1 MCSLGPELVVG
12 GEFDAVAGEVRIE
25 RAGKTIWSKA
35 VATGEKNMCHS
46 LANLEH
52 HHFKFEGH
60 RQPGDVHVHFFGAH
74 SLSFGDGV
82 VLEDGDWME
91 VRYDGFGRP
100 LRNPIQVEPK
110 SADRRVAVHSL
121 A

>member
-1 MCSLGPELVVG
+1 
-12 GEFDAVAGEVRIE
+12 
-25 RAGKTIWSKA
+25 
-35 VATGEKNMCHS
+35 MCHS
-46 LANLEH
+46 LQNLEH

-82 VLEDGDWME
+82 ALRDGDWME
-91 VRYDGFGRP
+91 VWFEGFGRA
-100 LRNPIQVEPK
+100 LRNPIQVEK
-110 SADRRVAVHSL
+110 KDSNRMIQVRSL

>member
-1 MCSLGPELVVG
+1 VIG
-12 GEFDAVAGEVRIE
+12 GDFQSVAGEVRIE
-25 RAGKTIWSKA
+25 RETRTIWSKA
-35 VATGEKNMCHS
+35 IATGEENMCHS

-74 SLSFGDGV
+74 SLSFGDGI

-91 VRYDGFGRP
+91 VHYEGFGRA
-100 LRNPIQVEPK
+100 LRNPVHVEK
-110 SADRRVAVHSL
+110 SDGKKAVTVHPI

>member
-1 MCSLGPELVVG
+1 
-12 GEFDAVAGEVRIE
+12 
-25 RAGKTIWSKA
+25 
-35 VATGEKNMCHS
+35 MCHS

-74 SLSFGDGV
+74 SLSFGDGIA
-82 VLEDGDWME
+82 LQDGDWTDI
-91 VRYDGFGRP
+91 RYEGFGRP
-100 LRNPIQVEPK
+100 LRNRIRVEAKK
-110 SADRRVAVHSL
+110 SNRPVVVRSL